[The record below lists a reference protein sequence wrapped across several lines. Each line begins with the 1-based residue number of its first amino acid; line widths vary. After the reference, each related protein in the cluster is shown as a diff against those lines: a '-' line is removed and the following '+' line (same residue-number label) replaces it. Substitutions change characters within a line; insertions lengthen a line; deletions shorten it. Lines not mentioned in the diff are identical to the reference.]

1 MQRYIPASKMEIT
14 TMLTLGRV
22 QGLSEPFSL
31 EKKTL
36 FVWEQVQVVKSKGLD
51 NCYQQQEGC
60 CECHASNFMMAHSV
74 REECWQYGH
83 RG

>member
-51 NCYQQQEGC
+51 NCYQQ
-60 CECHASNFMMAHSV
+60 
-74 REECWQYGH
+74 
-83 RG
+83 

>member
-1 MQRYIPASKMEIT
+1 MQRYIPASNMEIT

-31 EKKTL
+31 EKKKKNCL

-51 NCYQQQEGC
+51 NCYQ
-60 CECHASNFMMAHSV
+60 
-74 REECWQYGH
+74 R
-83 RG
+83 